1 MATPTKVS
9 TTERVQ
15 QMLARIAEL
24 EEEVQRLRAHI
35 QEQAAPAAPPMAE
48 VSSKPGM
55 WINPL
60 AHRVRPSQTEIRA
73 EAARQKVKGTVWDP
87 ARRHRPH

>member
-1 MATPTKVS
+1 MATPTKPE
-9 TTERVQ
+9 TTKRVEE
-15 QMLARIAEL
+15 MLARIAEL
-24 EEEVQRLRAHI
+24 EEEVQRLRAQL
-35 QEQAAPAAPPMAE
+35 QEQATPPAAAPT
-48 VSSKPGM
+48 KPGA